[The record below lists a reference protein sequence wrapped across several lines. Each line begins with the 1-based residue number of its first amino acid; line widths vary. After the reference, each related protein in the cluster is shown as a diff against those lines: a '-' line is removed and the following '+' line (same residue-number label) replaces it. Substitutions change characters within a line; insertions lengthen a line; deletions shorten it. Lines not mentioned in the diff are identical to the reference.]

1 MMFSELE
8 HSMMLRAIKLA
19 KKGIYTTAPNP
30 NVGCVITQNDQI
42 IGEGFH
48 AKAGE
53 PHAEVHALRQAG
65 AQAKGAT
72 AYVTLEP
79 CSHYGRTPPCSEA
92 LIKAGVKKV
101 ICAMVDPNP
110 QVAGRGV
117 AMLREAGI
125 EVEVGLLEQESRQLN
140 PGFIKKMESG
150 RPYVQLKLAASLDG
164 KTALNNGKSQWITS
178 PEARYDVQR
187 YRAKSGAILST
198 SSTVIADN
206 ASLAV
211 RWSELGDDVQR
222 RYPQSQLRQPVR
234 IILDRQQ
241 QLQPDFQLFN
251 TESELLLVS
260 EQLYSE
266 PMASTAQT
274 VVADTVNNEFELTTL
289 LHQLAAEHHINHIWV
304 EAGATLAASLVKAKV
319 VDELILYL
327 APKLMGTD
335 GRGLLNIM
343 GLEEMSEVLEL
354 DISDVRMVG
363 KDIRITAK
371 FKH

>member
-1 MMFSELE
+1 
-8 HSMMLRAIKLA
+8 MMLRAIKLA
-19 KKGIYTTAPNP
+19 QKGIYTTAPNP

-42 IGEGFH
+42 VGEGFH

-72 AYVTLEP
+72 VYVTLEP

-125 EVEVGLLEQESRQLN
+125 EVEIGLLEQASRKLN

-150 RPYVQLKLAASLDG
+150 RPYIQLKLAASLDG
-164 KTALNNGKSQWITS
+164 KTALSNGKSQWITS
-178 PEARYDVQR
+178 SEARHDVQR

-198 SSTVIADN
+198 SSTVVADN
-206 ASLAV
+206 ASLTV
-211 RWSELGDDVQR
+211 RWSELGEEVQKL
-222 RYPQSQLRQPVR
+222 YPQSKLRQPAR

-241 QLQPDFQLFN
+241 QLKPELQLFN

-260 EQLYSE
+260 ERPYSDS
-266 PMASTAQT
+266 MASTVET
-274 VVADTVNNEFELTTL
+274 LVAEAENNEFDLIAL
-289 LHQLAAEHHINHIWV
+289 LHQLAAKHHINHIWV

-335 GRGLLNIM
+335 SRGLLNLI

-354 DISDVRMVG
+354 NISDVRMVG
-363 KDIRITAK
+363 KDIRITAT
-371 FKH
+371 FTH